1 LVLFSKK
8 NAFFLMP
15 KIPPF
20 PTSPDVLIDRVETP
34 WSGRF
39 QLQLIDFRHR
49 RFDGAMSDT
58 RRWELWRRGRAAAVL
73 PYDPVRDMVVL
84 IEQFRLPA
92 FAAGLDPVMVEIA
105 AGLVDGDDTPEAT
118 ILRESQEEM
127 GMAVETLERIGG
139 FLLTPGGCDE
149 YITIFA
155 GRVRLGDI
163 GPGGRLGHG
172 GLASEHEDIAVNA
185 VPADE
190 AIEKA
195 LAGAYPNSVATI
207 ALLWL
212 GHRRDW
218 LKEQWR

>member
-1 LVLFSKK
+1 VPATS
-8 NAFFLMP
+8 
-15 KIPPF
+15 F
-20 PTSPDVLIDRVETP
+20 PTSPNVLIEHVETP
-34 WSGRF
+34 WAGRF
-39 QLQLIDFRHR
+39 PLQVVDFRQR
-49 RFDGAMSDT
+49 RFDGAMSET
-58 RRWELWRRGRAAAVL
+58 RRWELWRRGRASAVL

-105 AGLVDGDDTPEAT
+105 AGLIDGDETPEAT

-127 GMAVETLERIGG
+127 GLNVEALERIGG

-149 YITIFA
+149 HITIFA

-163 GPGGRLGHG
+163 GPGRLGHG
-172 GLASEHEDIAVNA
+172 GLASEHEDIAVSV

-212 GHRRDW
+212 GLRREW

>member
-1 LVLFSKK
+1 
-8 NAFFLMP
+8 M
-15 KIPPF
+15 
-20 PTSPDVLIDRVETP
+20 
-34 WSGRF
+34 
-39 QLQLIDFRHR
+39 
-49 RFDGAMSDT
+49 
-58 RRWELWRRGRAAAVL
+58 L

-105 AGLVDGDDTPEAT
+105 AGLVDGDDTPEAI

-195 LAGAYPNSVATI
+195 LTGAYPNSVATI

-212 GHRRDW
+212 GLRREW
-218 LKEQWR
+218 LREQWR